1 MTSTPTQ
8 TSSVALVPV
17 SPGAS
22 PAVGPLGRL
31 TLHERLDL
39 ATRLAHRLVEHVLR
53 PGNADAVRRQ
63 VAYVRSESLVPDDV
77 DPELRAA
84 MTRDCAVDMLVH
96 VGPREKGGSLVARV
110 LGTAPPGMGAAERAA
125 EGSATD
131 DAPAPEDDGTAPAG
145 LTVDGAERALLE
157 QWRDGG
163 VLGYFIVTDLV
174 DEHAVLHNL
183 EDDLDYRVYTGRSEI
198 RSVAL
203 VPGLPL
209 SGRVLPVGAAWI
221 FAGTPSVFS
230 PSTIVDVVRGV
241 VGLLTSSPCPAYRNP
256 RTLARARELVADH
269 HRAFRD
275 LFGDVLVQGTASH
288 VMDCYLRFKDRIG
301 APAEEFALFPSLRD
315 ERWLPDDAADPDDAA
330 FALVHHP
337 VKGLRLLDWYGQLRE
352 VHSAPLEPWK
362 PQRLAQVLAD
372 PDVPSWVLALLA
384 ERHPDHLDALYRAAS
399 GRPGLA
405 WERDGAALLRDR
417 EPAAGRDEPGLVMAS
432 SIMSRVLPPEEP

>member
-1 MTSTPTQ
+1 MEAMTS
-8 TSSVALVPV
+8 TSSVALVPM
-17 SPGAS
+17 SPGAG

-31 TLHERLDL
+31 TIRQRLDL
-39 ATRLAHRLVEHVLR
+39 ATRLAHRLVEHMLQ

-63 VAYVRSESLVPDDV
+63 VAYVRSESLAPDDV

-96 VGPREKGGSLVARV
+96 VGPREKDDSLVARV
-110 LGTAPPGMGAAERAA
+110 L
-125 EGSATD
+125 
-131 DAPAPEDDGTAPAG
+131 DAAPAG
-145 LTVDGAERALLE
+145 LTIDGAERALLE
-157 QWRDGG
+157 QWRGGG

-221 FAGTPSVFS
+221 FAGTPSIFS

-269 HRAFRD
+269 HRTFRG
-275 LFGDVLVQGTASH
+275 LFGDVLVEGTASH

-301 APAEEFALFPSLRD
+301 SPSEEFALFPSLRD

-352 VHSAPLEPWK
+352 VHTAPLEPWK

-399 GRPGLA
+399 GRTGFA
-405 WERDGAALLRDR
+405 WEQDGAALLRDR

-432 SIMSRVLPPEEP
+432 SIMSRVLPPEDEMTDVMPTP